1 MKMRSFRALLTV
13 ILSILAL
20 TALRCTKRGP
30 TSPQGEEAIQ
40 ESGFVQLNIQMSKPL
55 AHVID
60 RVVVIAENPSKGRVA
75 GELSIDGKEAK
86 GRLEVPAGCRWTIT
100 AEAYI
105 SGVVCYSGQSQA
117 IYVTAGEEIPV
128 TITVD
133 PLDSDGDGFYNHEDL
148 FPKGNAKIQ
157 AVLKRFTVFC
167 NDGAWDTD
175 SEIYFI
181 IKVGEVNFRAQPSGR
196 YWWKCGVGDYV
207 RPNWSTRLVDVADS
221 SRYHEINIQMW
232 DDDGLGADDLYDI
245 DADATKSLNLRYDL
259 KTGRWTGDDTDG
271 ITKGIDGY
279 LEYDIKTVVK

>member
-1 MKMRSFRALLTV
+1 MKMGSFRALLTV

-20 TALRCTKRGP
+20 TAVQCSKRGP

-40 ESGFVQLNIQMSKPL
+40 EAVFIQVNIKMSKPL
-55 AHVID
+55 AQVIE

-75 GELSIDGKEAK
+75 GELTIHGKEAK
-86 GRLEVPAGCRWTIT
+86 GRLEVAAGYWWTIT

-105 SGVVCYSGQSQA
+105 SGVVCYSGQSQPV
-117 IYVTAGEEIPV
+117 YVTPGEEIPV
-128 TITVD
+128 RITVN

-157 AVLKRFTVFC
+157 VVLKRFTVFC

-181 IKVGEVNFRAQPSGR
+181 IRVGDVNFTAQPSGAH
-196 YWWKCGVGDYV
+196 WWKCGVGDYI
-207 RPNWSTRLVDVADS
+207 RPNWSTRLVDVADG

-232 DDDGLGADDLYDI
+232 DDDGLGTDDLYDI
-245 DADATKSLNLRYDL
+245 DADATKSLNLIYDL
-259 KTGRWTGDDTDG
+259 KTGCWAGDDTDG
-271 ITKGIDGY
+271 ITEGVDGY
-279 LEYDIKTVVK
+279 LEYDIKMVVE